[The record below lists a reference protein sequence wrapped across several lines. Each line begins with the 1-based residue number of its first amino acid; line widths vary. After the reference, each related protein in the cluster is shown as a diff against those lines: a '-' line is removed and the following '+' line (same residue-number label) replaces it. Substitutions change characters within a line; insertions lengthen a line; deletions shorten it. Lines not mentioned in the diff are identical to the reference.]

1 MKRKRSVCTSS
12 KIIVKKKLKKSAEKG
27 YKMTQ
32 IKKSTNGQTNVK
44 KQKTDSQSVSQKWK
58 IAIGL
63 TM

>member
-1 MKRKRSVCTSS
+1 
-12 KIIVKKKLKKSAEKG
+12 
-27 YKMTQ
+27 MTQ